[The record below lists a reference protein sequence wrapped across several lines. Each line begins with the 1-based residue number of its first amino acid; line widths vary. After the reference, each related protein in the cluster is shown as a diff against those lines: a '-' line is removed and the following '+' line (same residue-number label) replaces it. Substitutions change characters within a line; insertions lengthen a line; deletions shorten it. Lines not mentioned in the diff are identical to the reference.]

1 MPLSGK
7 QAKARVLLFGG
18 RNDYLMEAEKLSD
31 QKGNQEVINSKSIL
45 SKLAEMSNKMFS
57 SLKKTGYITEKQ
69 LKYFSY
75 EYRKATSIG
84 KLYFIPKTRKTI
96 HNVPGRPLISNC
108 GTPTEKCSEFLD
120 YHLKPLMRRGWSYI
134 KKFG

>member
-1 MPLSGK
+1 MIEMPLSGK

-57 SLKKTGYITEKQ
+57 SLKKTGYITKNNLNIFPMNIEKPQ
-69 LKYFSY
+69 ALVNFILFLKLAKPYIMSQ
-75 EYRKATSIG
+75 
-84 KLYFIPKTRKTI
+84 
-96 HNVPGRPLISNC
+96 V
-108 GTPTEKCSEFLD
+108 D
-120 YHLKPLMRRGWSYI
+120 HLFRIAAHLQKNALN
-134 KKFG
+134 F